1 MLRYVLLLMRG
12 IVRDKN
18 SEIQI
23 VLTVEVVESLMTM
36 AHRKSCV
43 KMPVLQTHPVRL
55 EAQSTAIVLMTALII
70 PVNVFPN
77 ITNFV
82 TEPMNKVPELPVMA
96 NIRNVVIYV
105 RHINIPLFHRDM

>member
-1 MLRYVLLLMRG
+1 MVAG
-12 IVRDKN
+12 
-18 SEIQI
+18 
-23 VLTVEVVESLMTM
+23 VVETPMTM

-43 KMPVLQTHPVRL
+43 KMPDLQTHPVRQ
-55 EAQSTAIVLMTALII
+55 EAQSKAIALMTALII

-82 TEPMNKVPELPVMA
+82 MEPMNKVPELPATA
-96 NIRNVVIYV
+96 NIRNVVIHV